1 MENGF
6 NKEGFM
12 SWLKEEFPGVV
23 DTHWNWELVENIIGY
38 AIENKNTEND
48 ELAIFLSSML
58 PEIEYI
64 EIAKFCDEDMLSS
77 FTLEFLK
84 QLK

>member
-1 MENGF
+1 MKNGF

-12 SWLKEEFPGVV
+12 KWLKEEFPGVI
-23 DTHWNWELVENIIGY
+23 DTHWNYDLVENIIDY
-38 AIENKNTEND
+38 AMENKNTDDD

-64 EIAKFCDEDMLSS
+64 EIAKFCDEDMLSN

>member
-12 SWLKEEFPGVV
+12 NWLKEKFPGVI
-23 DTHWNWELVENIIGY
+23 DTHWNYDLVENIIDY
-38 AIENKNTEND
+38 AIENKNTGGD

-58 PEIEYI
+58 PEIEYT

>member
-1 MENGF
+1 M
-6 NKEGFM
+6 
-12 SWLKEEFPGVV
+12 
-23 DTHWNWELVENIIGY
+23 
-38 AIENKNTEND
+38 ENKNTDDD

-64 EIAKFCDEDMLSS
+64 EIAKFCDEDMLSN

>member
-1 MENGF
+1 MKNGF

-12 SWLKEEFPGVV
+12 KWLKEEFPGVI
-23 DTHWNWELVENIIGY
+23 DTHWNYDLVENIIDY
-38 AIENKNTEND
+38 AMENKNTGDD

-64 EIAKFCDEDMLSS
+64 EIAKFCDEDMLSN

>member
-1 MENGF
+1 MKNGF

-12 SWLKEEFPGVV
+12 KWLKEEFLGVI
-23 DTHWNWELVENIIGY
+23 DTHWSYDLVENIIDY
-38 AIENKNTEND
+38 AMENKNTGDD
-48 ELAIFLSSML
+48 ELATFLSSML

-64 EIAKFCDEDMLSS
+64 EIAKFCDEDMLSN
-77 FTLEFLK
+77 FMLEFLK

>member
-6 NKEGFM
+6 DKDGFM
-12 SWLKEEFPGVV
+12 SWLKEKFPGVV
-23 DTHWNWELVENIIGY
+23 DTHWNYDLVENIIDY
-38 AIENKNTEND
+38 AIDNKNASDD

-58 PEIEYI
+58 PEIEYT
-64 EIAKFCDEDMLSS
+64 EIAKFCDEDMLSG
-77 FTLEFLK
+77 FTMEFLR

>member
-1 MENGF
+1 MKNGF

-12 SWLKEEFPGVV
+12 KWLKEEFPGVI
-23 DTHWNWELVENIIGY
+23 DTHWNYDLVENIIDY
-38 AIENKNTEND
+38 AMENKNTNDD

-64 EIAKFCDEDMLSS
+64 EIAKFCDEDMLSN

>member
-1 MENGF
+1 MKNRF

-12 SWLKEEFPGVV
+12 KWLKEEFPGVI
-23 DTHWNWELVENIIGY
+23 DIHWNYNLVEHIIDY
-38 AIENKNTEND
+38 AMENKNTGDD

-64 EIAKFCDEDMLSS
+64 EIAKFCDEDMLSN

>member
-1 MENGF
+1 MKNGF

-12 SWLKEEFPGVV
+12 NWLKEEFPGVI
-23 DTHWNWELVENIIGY
+23 DAHWNYDLVENIIDY
-38 AIENKNTEND
+38 VIDNKNTSDD

-58 PEIEYI
+58 PEIEYT

-84 QLK
+84 Q